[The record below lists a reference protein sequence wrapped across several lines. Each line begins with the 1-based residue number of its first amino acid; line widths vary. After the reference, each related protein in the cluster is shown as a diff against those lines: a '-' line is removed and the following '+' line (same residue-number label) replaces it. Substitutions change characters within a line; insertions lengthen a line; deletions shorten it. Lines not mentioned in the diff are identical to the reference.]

1 MVNKYSLNITLANP
15 AVYDRV
21 VDNSFQQFLPSP
33 PPIEDTISVDDFF
46 VIYNQIFYDIPTEG
60 NVNSHAFLVKN
71 SGEYINA
78 ESTNQDIQLLLN
90 EINDLKKEL
99 LEANQKL
106 LNLQL
111 SSSVLTPTSSLPI
124 SF

>member
-21 VDNSFQQFLPSP
+21 VDNSFQQFLPLP

-60 NVNSHAFLVKN
+60 NINSHAFLVKN